1 MRFSGEVSAVQHL
14 PVPSPSGPGLRVL
27 RGAVPGPG
35 GALHQPHQLP
45 GAQGERARVP
55 QHDALH
61 RDGRVQGDR
70 ADGRGVRQGRSGE
83 TLITAVSA
91 RATFV
96 TIYYLL
102 TRIDVENNTA
112 QHALLTILHP

>member
-1 MRFSGEVSAVQHL
+1 MLFSGEVSAVQHL

-45 GAQGERARVP
+45 GAQGERARVS

-61 RDGRVQGDR
+61 RAGRVQGGR
-70 ADGRGVRQGRSGE
+70 ADGRGVRQGHSGE
-83 TLITAVSA
+83 SLITVVSA
-91 RATFV
+91 V
-96 TIYYLL
+96 
-102 TRIDVENNTA
+102 
-112 QHALLTILHP
+112 LHLSQSITCCDSY